1 MPQGRILIIDDDPEW
16 VEILSGFLA
25 SFEEQGILVDSASS
39 RPEAKRKL
47 DRQRF
52 DLVTMDIQLDDYT
65 DSAEGTEEE
74 EVGTKEELKWKLL
87 LQRCRS
93 KQAHVIVVS
102 AYSTMERVKS
112 AFRDYKVHDFFAKQT
127 LKPEEFIKA
136 VEEALQEAGAVR
148 SEGEESIRAKSLR
161 KQLDEHQSNLNK
173 LEEQK
178 ATFAKG
184 EEPLRLLNQIEAEE
198 REIARLEAE
207 LCEFKKEPDHAESD

>member
-25 SFEEQGILVDSASS
+25 SFEEQGVLVDSASS

-52 DLVTMDIQLDDYT
+52 DLVTMDIQLDRCS
-65 DSAEGTEEE
+65 DSAEGTEE
-74 EVGTKEELKWKLL
+74 EVGTKEELKWLL
-87 LQRCRS
+87 LLRKCLS
-93 KQAHVIVVS
+93 KQTRVIVVS
-102 AYSTMERVKS
+102 GYSTMERVKT

-136 VEEALQEAGAVR
+136 VEEALQEAGAVG

-161 KQLDEHQSNLNK
+161 KQLDERQRNLNK

-207 LCEFKKEPDHAESD
+207 LSEFKKEPDHADSD